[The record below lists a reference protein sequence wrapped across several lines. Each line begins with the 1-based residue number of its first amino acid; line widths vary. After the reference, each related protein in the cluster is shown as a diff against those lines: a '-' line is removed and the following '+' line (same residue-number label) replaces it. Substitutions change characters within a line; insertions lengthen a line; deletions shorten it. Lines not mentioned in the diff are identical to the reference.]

1 MFWQL
6 RKSNY
11 SFLFVVSC
19 FFFRNSEN
27 LGVEENQSLCTL
39 QFATLA
45 LSNFGFRKRPPPT
58 VLHLAFGE
66 RACWCKAHVQLAAS
80 AGFVPYQLSLR
91 VEGVEAIWIR
101 FTPNLV
107 QYHLNWLDHDTQAV
121 TQLNWMAVSL
131 DTRQHQHD
139 VKRALTDALSWR
151 RFWGFSYGIWLSIAR
166 MRQN

>member
-45 LSNFGFRKRPPPT
+45 LSNFGFRKRPPPDGVAPRLWGEGMLMQGACT
-58 VLHLAFGE
+58 AGCFSRLCPLSIEFASWGSWSNLNPFHPKFGTISPKLAGS
-66 RACWCKAHVQLAAS
+66 WHAS
-80 AGFVPYQLSLR
+80 CY
-91 VEGVEAIWIR
+91 
-101 FTPNLV
+101 T
-107 QYHLNWLDHDTQAV
+107 
-121 TQLNWMAVSL
+121 TQLNGGV
-131 DTRQHQHD
+131 TRHEAAPARCE
-139 VKRALTDALSWR
+139 KGTDRCAFLASFL
-151 RFWGFSYGIWLSIAR
+151 RF
-166 MRQN
+166 

>member
-45 LSNFGFRKRPPPT
+45 LSNFGFRKRPPPDG
-58 VLHLAFGE
+58 VAPRLWGE
-66 RACWCKAHVQLAAS
+66 GMLMQGACT
-80 AGFVPYQLSLR
+80 AGCFSRLCPLSIEF
-91 VEGVEAIWIR
+91 EGVEAIWIR

-131 DTRQHQHD
+131 DTRQHQRD